1 MPVKK
6 IVINASPLILLCNS
20 GLSHLLPELFH
31 DIVLPDAVREEI
43 LNGPHQD
50 RAVRMLPTLPWLR
63 KKTVLS
69 NTQVVRWDLGE
80 GETAV
85 LSFAAEYPEF
95 TLVLDDMAAKKCA
108 ASLGL
113 STLGTGSLMILAKD
127 QGLIDSVEDAMQ
139 RLRNAGLWISDNVI
153 NLLKNQAGE

>member
-1 MPVKK
+1 MPVEK

-20 GLSHLLPELFH
+20 GLSHILPELFH
-31 DIVLPDAVREEI
+31 DIVVPDAVREEI

-50 RAVRMLPTLPWLR
+50 RAVRILPTLSWLR
-63 KKTVLS
+63 QKKVS
-69 NTQVVRWDLGE
+69 QNTKVVRWDLGE

-95 TLVLDDMAAKKCA
+95 TPVLDDMAAKKCA

-113 STLGTGSLMILAKD
+113 STLGTGSLMILAKE
-127 QGLIDSVEDAMQ
+127 QGLIDSVAEAMQ
-139 RLRNAGLWISDNVI
+139 RLRDAGLWISDNVI
-153 NLLKNQAGE
+153 DLLKTQAGE